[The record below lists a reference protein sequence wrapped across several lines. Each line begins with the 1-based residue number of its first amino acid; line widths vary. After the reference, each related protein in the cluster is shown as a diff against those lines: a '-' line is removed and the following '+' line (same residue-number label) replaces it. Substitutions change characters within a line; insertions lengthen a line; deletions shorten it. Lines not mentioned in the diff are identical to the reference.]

1 LSSRT
6 TEFRLLTLAAI
17 CAALLP
23 RLAHRGMFFDGI
35 TFASIARNL
44 AEGRGRFW
52 EPSYTA
58 TIYPA
63 FYDHPPL
70 GFWLQSLWF
79 RALGDHWFVERL
91 YSLTAGVIIGLLIVF
106 TWRSLYDADASDARD
121 YEWLPVAF
129 WIAVPV
135 VSWTIVGNL
144 LETTV
149 AVFVAAAGAAVVA
162 GTRHSVGVAIAGGA
176 VSGLCIVGAVLVKGP
191 VGLFPLAAPVI
202 LALLPE
208 RRRMLPWCTGAQWA
222 AVGACAVILLTTP
235 ASHESLTRYFNQ
247 QVMAALAGRRE
258 VSGSSFTIVVEL
270 LQGVWLPIAIVAAIT
285 IAGARAWS
293 RPSAHDR
300 RIALAF
306 TLIGLAGT
314 LPILASPKQSGH
326 YLMPAVPFYAIAAGA
341 LMMPTVSGLARR
353 MSGTR
358 AALAVKVV
366 AVMLAL
372 GAFAAMPL
380 RVLERDPQR
389 LAALDGLAPFAPRGA
404 TVGICAAA
412 NSDWVLHAWLQRRF
426 AMSLDASGAPHDWF
440 LESGGA
446 TPGCPPATCAPVS
459 DTAAGLVLLRC
470 RTSP

>member
-1 LSSRT
+1 
-6 TEFRLLTLAAI
+6 
-17 CAALLP
+17 
-23 RLAHRGMFFDGI
+23 MFFDGI

-52 EPSYTA
+52 EPSYTT

-63 FYDHPPL
+63 FYEHPPL

-91 YSLTAGVIIGLLIVF
+91 YCLTAGVLIGLLIVF
-106 TWRSLYDADASDARD
+106 TWRSLYLASEASEARD

-149 AVFVAAAGAAVVA
+149 AVFVAAAVATVVA
-162 GTRHSVGVAIAGGA
+162 STRRSVAIAIAGGA
-176 VSGLCIVGAVLVKGP
+176 VSGLCLVGAFLVKGP

-208 RRRMLPWCTGAQWA
+208 RRRRLVWCTAAQWLTVA
-222 AVGACAVILLTTP
+222 ASAGVLLTAP
-235 ASHESLTRYFNQ
+235 GSRESLTRYFNQ

-258 VSGSSFTIVVEL
+258 VSGSSFAIVIEM
-270 LQGVWLPIAIVAAIT
+270 LQGVWLPIAIVAAIMM
-285 IAGARAWS
+285 AGARAWS
-293 RPSAHDR
+293 GPSAHDR
-300 RIALAF
+300 RVALAF
-306 TLIGLAGT
+306 ALIGLAGT
-314 LPILASPKQSGH
+314 LPILVSPKQSGH
-326 YLMPAVPFYAIAAGA
+326 YLMPAVPFFAIAAGA
-341 LMMPTVSGLARR
+341 LLMPTVSSLARR
-353 MSGTR
+353 MTGTR
-358 AALAVKVV
+358 AAVVMKVV
-366 AVMLAL
+366 AVLLAF

-380 RVLERDPQR
+380 PGLERDPQR
-389 LAALDGLAPFAPRGA
+389 LAALDGLASFAPRGA
-404 TVGICAAA
+404 TVGICPAA
-412 NSDWVLHAWLQRRF
+412 NADWVLHAWLQRRF

-440 LESGGA
+440 LKSGLA
-446 TPGCPPATCAPVS
+446 ASGCPPATCAAVS
-459 DTAAGLVLLRC
+459 DTAAELVLMRC